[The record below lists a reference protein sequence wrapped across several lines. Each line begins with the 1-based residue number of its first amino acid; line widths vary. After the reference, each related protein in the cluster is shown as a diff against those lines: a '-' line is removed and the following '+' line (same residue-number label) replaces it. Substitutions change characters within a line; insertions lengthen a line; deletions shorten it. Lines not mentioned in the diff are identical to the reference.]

1 MQSYRPSKKLFLE
14 SLNDISKRAN
24 NGHQMVI
31 REAIKLISEDDEFYI
46 NMINKLCQ
54 RTNAT
59 HKEVS
64 SVITECKNAFKSL
77 DMRIYEIG
85 DMLDSEWSC

>member
-1 MQSYRPSKKLFLE
+1 MQSYRPSKKLFIE

-24 NGHQMVI
+24 NEHQIVI
-31 REAIKLISEDDEFYI
+31 KEAIKLISEDDEFYVG
-46 NMINKLCQ
+46 MVNKLCK
-54 RTNAT
+54 RTNIA
-59 HKEVS
+59 HKEIS
-64 SVITECKNAFKSL
+64 NVITECKNALKLL